1 MGSID
6 QTEDSKAIHTDVLVI
21 GAGFTGIVAIHRL
34 RKQGFNVKCF
44 EQGEGFGGVWY
55 WNRYP
60 GARVDS
66 EWPFYQLDIP
76 ELIKSWTFSERFPG
90 HEEIRR
96 YFEHADEVLD
106 LSKDTYFNARVVE
119 ATRDD
124 EKNLWTIKTQ
134 QGHVAT
140 AKYLI
145 LGTGLLHRSYM
156 PDFPGLEKYKG
167 NLCHSANWL
176 KDFDGKGKKIGLIGA
191 GATAVQ
197 ITEQLG
203 KVAEELVVFL
213 RRPSYCLPM
222 GQRKISATEH
232 DQLRPYIPALMKASR
247 ESISGFPMIP
257 LSGSMLANPRE
268 VWEAELERLW
278 SLGGF
283 HANQATYREIY
294 VNPEANELHYQFWR
308 KKVCQRLTDPEK
320 QKIMAPEKK
329 PYHIGT
335 KRCPLE
341 QDYYEVLNQPN
352 VKLHDL
358 KAAPLKEF
366 TERGIITS
374 DGKEYEFDAVVLATG
389 FDALTGSLTKLGL
402 KNKDGVDLKDLW
414 ANGVSSYLGL
424 AISGFPN
431 AFMAYSPQAPNT
443 LSNGT
448 TILQCQIDII
458 VDMINKLEG
467 EEIKS
472 IEPTPEAEKEWKA
485 AISEFADR
493 TLFPQTD
500 SWWNGANIP
509 GKKAEFST
517 FLPGIAVYE
526 RNCRDTFENWRG
538 WKVVRNQ

>member
-1 MGSID
+1 MGSTD
-6 QTEDSKAIHTDVLVI
+6 QRDASNAIHADVLVI

-55 WNRYP
+55 WNRY
-60 GARVDS
+60 
-66 EWPFYQLDIP
+66 
-76 ELIKSWTFSERFPG
+76 
-90 HEEIRR
+90 
-96 YFEHADEVLD
+96 FEHADKVLD
-106 LSKDTYFNARVVE
+106 LSKDTYFNARVIE

-124 EKNLWTIKTQ
+124 DKNLWTIKTQ

-145 LGTGLLHRSYM
+145 LGTGLLQRSYV

-167 NLCHSANWL
+167 DLCHSAAWL
-176 KDFDGKGKKIGLIGA
+176 KDLNAKGKRIGLIVA

-213 RRPSYCLPM
+213 RRPSYCLPT
-222 GQRKISATEH
+222 GQRKIFATEH

-247 ESISGFPMIP
+247 ESVSGFPTIP
-257 LSGSMLANPRE
+257 LSRSMLANPRE

-283 HANQATYREIY
+283 HANQATYRDICFS
-294 VNPEANELHYQFWR
+294 PEANEFHYQFWR

-352 VKLHDL
+352 VKLHNL
-358 KAAPLKEF
+358 KTAPLKEF
-366 TERGIITS
+366 TKKGIITS
-374 DGKEYEFDAVVLATG
+374 DGKEYDFDAVVLATG

-402 KNKDGVDLKDLW
+402 KNKDGIDLKDLW
-414 ANGVSSYLGL
+414 ANGVSTYLGL

-472 IEPTPEAEKEWKA
+472 IEPTPEAEREWQA
-485 AISEFADR
+485 ATSEFADR

-500 SWWNGANIP
+500 SWLNGANIP
-509 GKKAEFST
+509 GKKTEFST

-538 WKVVRNQ
+538 WKVVRNK